1 MQGVRALIMCM
12 LRTQPQIGML
22 IADPTTMNIK
32 VETKTN
38 ARTRL
43 AARAPMTMSMEVGI
57 PYDLMCSARIY
68 PTLMAPTILCPLR
81 LRNQQANLMQGCLR
95 RGVVAL
101 RK

>member
-1 MQGVRALIMCM
+1 
-12 LRTQPQIGML
+12 ML

-43 AARAPMTMSMEVGI
+43 AARAPTTMGVEVGI
-57 PYDLMCSARIY
+57 PYDLMRSARIY
-68 PTLMAPTILCPLR
+68 PTLMALTILRPLR
-81 LRNQQANLMQGCLR
+81 LQDQQANLTQGRLR